1 VDGATVTITLD
12 EYNQLRDSASVN
24 RFLLDKITF
33 YEARMIDIEQKLN
46 NLNDRM
52 LNLEIKVKS

>member
-1 VDGATVTITLD
+1 MDGATVTITLD